1 MGVPDLEEA
10 IAAEKRAVSIFKD
23 FVKNNA
29 RDLRL
34 IADWGSGECSYM
46 AEMAAEILLSPRVSC
61 SKNFGRKKKAIS
73 AELRRQVLER
83 DAYRCICCGTWKDLT
98 CDHTIPESKG
108 GLTNLGNLRA
118 MCKVCNCKKGV
129 SHG

>member
-1 MGVPDLEEA
+1 MGAYDVEEA
-10 IAAEKRAVSIFKD
+10 IEAENRAVAIFKD

-34 IADWGSGECSYM
+34 IADWGSSECSYM
-46 AEMAAEILLSPRVSC
+46 AEMAAEILLSPGAPYA
-61 SKNFGRKKKAIS
+61 KNLSRKKKAIS

-83 DAYRCICCGTWKDLT
+83 DAYRCISCGSWKDLT

-108 GLTNLGNLRA
+108 GLTKSGNLRA